1 MDLFYYLIAILNKQ
15 LTAPRFIKLN
25 KYTVVCNMSFNVH
38 LFYFP
43 DFKPTWR
50 QESVMFLKV

>member
-50 QESVMFLKV
+50 QESIMF